1 MLVQNPKARRKH
13 LRTARNDDGGLAIY
27 DEASDDGHLLN
38 ITAAIVYELADG
50 TRSLDALTEQVAA
63 RTGLPA
69 DRDVVLAALEELDQ
83 AGLLQGDT
91 FSRPNMHRRSF
102 LAKLSLVAGAAALVP
117 IVQTVNRVSQ
127 AATAASRGSAPD
139 PSMTTTGQPDQSFAT
154 RLSVTTTGQPEQFIA
169 ARPSMTTTGP
179 PEQFI
184 S

>member
-1 MLVQNPKARRKH
+1 MLVQNPKARRNH

-50 TRSLDALTEQVAA
+50 TRSLDALTEQVTA
-63 RTGLPA
+63 RTGLPT

-127 AATAASRGSAPD
+127 AATAASRGSAPN
-139 PSMTTTGQPDQSFAT
+139 PSMTTTGQPEQFSA
-154 RLSVTTTGQPEQFIA
+154 RPSMTTTGPPEQFIA

-179 PEQFI
+179 PEQLI
-184 S
+184 G